1 MLKAFFK
8 YRKKAIAYF
17 GRHVEFN
24 ALTHLIGGIGLG
36 IVIAAPLANP
46 HPLRW
51 ALILLAIGIFCHI
64 YAVSA
69 KK

>member
-1 MLKAFFK
+1 MLKAFFR

-17 GRHVEFN
+17 GHHVEFN

-36 IVIAAPLANP
+36 IVIAAPLAYP

-51 ALILLAIGIFCHI
+51 ALILLAIGICCHI
-64 YAVSA
+64 YAVNA